1 MDIQKIILNNTKD
14 RYLLEL
20 QYTEDED
27 IKKEINNIIIKLEK
41 PLENKIQNFNNKIN
55 ELEQLSMKKQ
65 FYRLKAPQKINLLK
79 TYFILQNI
87 DLDKVDK
94 LADELIKMINDDVI
108 KNKDIEY
115 DIENTKILK
124 INKIEIVNNEL
135 KFIKTK
141 VCKKTVESKESKEE
155 KKDDTPDETNDENSD
170 KVEQK
175 PKKVKKTKTT

>member
-1 MDIQKIILNNTKD
+1 MDIQKIILNNTRD

-27 IKKEINNIIIKLEK
+27 IKKEINNIILKLEK

-79 TYFILQNI
+79 DYYITQNV
-87 DLDKVDK
+87 DLDKVEIF
-94 LADELIKMINDDVI
+94 ANEIIKMIETDVI
-108 KNKDIEY
+108 KNKDVEY

-124 INKIEIVNNEL
+124 INKIEIINNEL

-141 VCKKTVESKESKEE
+141 VSKKSVEINED
-155 KKDDTPDETNDENSD
+155 KDII
-170 KVEQK
+170 EQK
-175 PKKVKKTKTT
+175 PKKVKKTKTA